1 MTHTQK
7 PVVVKLS
14 TPPNIVG
21 AIPSFIGFHPEESLV
36 VICLRGPRKRNGL
49 IMRTD
54 LPRKDDTRPYAGE
67 IAKRA
72 AADGADGVILVI
84 YTAAADH
91 DGDLP
96 RRDLVVALLEELDS
110 RDIGYTELL
119 LVRDGK
125 WSSYTCAQECCPPE
139 GTPLPATPSS
149 ELLELEAQ
157 RALQGRAVLPS
168 RTALADTVRGPRSLR
183 LVALEQ
189 RYEVAGPAFGD
200 EVRRTGAA
208 TARSGTLELARSCL
222 EQYADSGD
230 LAGDDDAVRILVGLE
245 DKLARDALITWGL
258 DDRFEV
264 VVAFLSGLARCAL
277 DENAAPICTVVAA
290 VAYQNGDGALAAV
303 ALERALHNDP
313 GYEMARML
321 DTLLQNQVDP
331 SRIREMAQQVKGEL
345 RELGIAGGGRPEAA

>member
-1 MTHTQK
+1 RSSAMTHTQK

-125 WSSYTCAQECCPPE
+125 WSSYTCAQE
-139 GTPLPATPSS
+139 
-149 ELLELEAQ
+149 
-157 RALQGRAVLPS
+157 
-168 RTALADTVRGPRSLR
+168 
-183 LVALEQ
+183 
-189 RYEVAGPAFGD
+189 
-200 EVRRTGAA
+200 
-208 TARSGTLELARSCL
+208 
-222 EQYADSGD
+222 
-230 LAGDDDAVRILVGLE
+230 
-245 DKLARDALITWGL
+245 
-258 DDRFEV
+258 
-264 VVAFLSGLARCAL
+264 
-277 DENAAPICTVVAA
+277 
-290 VAYQNGDGALAAV
+290 
-303 ALERALHNDP
+303 
-313 GYEMARML
+313 
-321 DTLLQNQVDP
+321 
-331 SRIREMAQQVKGEL
+331 
-345 RELGIAGGGRPEAA
+345 